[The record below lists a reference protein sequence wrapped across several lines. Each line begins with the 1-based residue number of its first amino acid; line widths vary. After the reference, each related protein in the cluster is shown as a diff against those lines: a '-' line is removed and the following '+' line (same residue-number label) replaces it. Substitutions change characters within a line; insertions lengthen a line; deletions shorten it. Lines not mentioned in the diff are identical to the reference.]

1 MSTTTGGDGS
11 PTTTAD
17 DQVATAGGSG
27 WVQRH
32 WVGLLAAVSALAVLV
47 GNVHGIATGDDGVG
61 YRAIADSLISG
72 NGLGYFLERPLTI
85 WPPLWP
91 SLMAALAWAT
101 PLSTT
106 GAAILLNALTVAA
119 AVLVGHRLLSRLVLD
134 QHLVLLGTLVI
145 GLGSSTIGFGHLLMT
160 DFAFAVVVMCLLLTL
175 LTAQERT
182 AWWWP
187 GVAGLWVWVG
197 FGLRYVAVALVGIGG
212 LWLLLDGSRKFVT
225 RVGRAALFGAVSVL
239 VPVLWMVRNHSLDGT
254 YTGERY
260 PSARGLVDN
269 AFDIVAT
276 LGRFLLPGVAN
287 GFDKVWAAVG
297 LMGLAAA
304 VVVVWQVLGAPRT
317 VAGVERSGTG
327 RPSLLLRV
335 NRAWAVLGRG
345 PGLLFLT
352 AVLYLTYMLYVRS
365 TTALNQLDLRL
376 LNPAYFPLLTLG
388 LVVVDSTRALGPD
401 SAQPWHR
408 RGVLA
413 ARIWAGAN
421 VLAGVAGLLLFLSGN
436 QFFSGNYSA
445 DTFVEVR
452 NNPALDALPAGCRTY
467 SNLPNGLYPAV
478 EAKWSPRRTGLE
490 SNEQVDDLER
500 LEPTLATRPTCLVW
514 IDAEPRYG
522 HLWPLAQLKAELDL
536 QQLAT
541 SGDVTVYRM
550 LPRG

>member
-1 MSTTTGGDGS
+1 MTTTTGGDGG
-11 PTTTAD
+11 PTTAD
-17 DQVATAGGSG
+17 DQVETATGPS
-27 WVQRH
+27 WLWQH
-32 WVGLLAAVSALAVLV
+32 WVGVLAAVSALAVLV

-61 YRAIADSLISG
+61 YRAIADSLLAG
-72 NGLGYFLERPLTI
+72 DGLGYFLERPLTI

-91 SLMAALAWAT
+91 ALMAAVAWAT

-106 GAAILLNALTVAA
+106 GAAVVLNALTVAA
-119 AVLVGHRLLSRLVLD
+119 AVLVGHRLLSRMVQD

-187 GVAGLWVWVG
+187 GLAGLWVWVG
-197 FGLRYVAVALVGIGG
+197 FGLRYVAVALIGIGG
-212 LWLLLDGSRKFVT
+212 LWLLLDGSRKFLV

-239 VPVLWMVRNHSLDGT
+239 VPVLWMLRNHSLDGT

-297 LMGLAAA
+297 LVGLAIA

-327 RPSLLLRV
+327 RASLLLRV
-335 NRAWAVLGRG
+335 HRAWAVLGRG

-413 ARIWAGAN
+413 ARTWAGAN

-445 DTFVEVR
+445 DTFVAVR
-452 NNPALDALPAGCRTY
+452 SNPALEALPKDCRTY

-490 SNEQVDDLER
+490 SDERVKDLEQ
-500 LEPTLATRPTCLVW
+500 LEPTLDEQPTCLVW
-514 IDAEPRYG
+514 IDEEPRYG
-522 HLWPLAQLKAELDL
+522 HLWSLARLKDELEL

>member
-1 MSTTTGGDGS
+1 MSTTTGDAGS

-17 DQVATAGGSG
+17 DQAGGPPAAA
-27 WVQRH
+27 WVRRH
-32 WVGLLAAVSALAVLV
+32 WVGLLAAVSALVVLV
-47 GNVHGIATGDDGVG
+47 SNVHGIATGDDGVG
-61 YRAIADSLISG
+61 YRAIADSLLAG
-72 NGLGYFLERPLTI
+72 DGLGYFLERPLTI

-91 SLMAALAWAT
+91 SLMAAVAWAT

-106 GAAILLNALTVAA
+106 GAAVVLNAATVAA
-119 AVLVGHRLLSRLVLD
+119 AVLVGHRLLARLVLD
-134 QHLVLLGTLVI
+134 PHLVLLGTLVI
-145 GLGSSTIGFGHLLMT
+145 GLGSSTVGFGHLLMT

-197 FGLRYVAVALVGIGG
+197 FGLRYVAVALIGTGG
-212 LWLLLDGSRKFVT
+212 LWLLLDGSRRLVA
-225 RVGRAALFGAVSVL
+225 RVGRAALFGAVAVL
-239 VPVLWMVRNHSLDGT
+239 VPALWMLRNHGLDGT

-297 LMGLAAA
+297 LVGLAVA
-304 VVVVWQVLGAPRT
+304 VVVVWKVLGASRT
-317 VAGVERSGTG
+317 VAGVEVVGNGGASFT
-327 RPSLLLRV
+327 LRAR
-335 NRAWAVLGRG
+335 RAWAVLGRG
-345 PGLLFLT
+345 PGLLLLT
-352 AVLYLTYMLYVRS
+352 AVLYLAYMLYVRS

-388 LVVVDSTRALGPD
+388 LVVVDSTRALGSD
-401 SAQPWHR
+401 TVQPWHR

-413 ARIWAGAN
+413 ARFWAGAN
-421 VLAGVAGLLLFLSGN
+421 VAAGLAGLVLFLTGN
-436 QFFSGNYSA
+436 PFFNGNYSS

-452 NNPALDALPAGCRTY
+452 RNPALAALPAGCRTY

-478 EAKWSPRRTGLE
+478 EARWSPRRTGLE
-490 SNEQVDDLER
+490 SNERVDDLEE
-500 LEPTLATRPTCLVW
+500 LEPTLASTPTCLVW
-514 IDAEPRYG
+514 IDQEPRYG
-522 HLWPLAQLKAELDL
+522 HLWPLDRLSSELEL
-536 QQLAT
+536 QQLAR
-541 SGDVTVYRM
+541 SGDVTVYRV
-550 LPRG
+550 LPRD

>member
-1 MSTTTGGDGS
+1 M
-11 PTTTAD
+11 
-17 DQVATAGGSG
+17 
-27 WVQRH
+27 
-32 WVGLLAAVSALAVLV
+32 AAV
-47 GNVHGIATGDDGVG
+47 
-61 YRAIADSLISG
+61 
-72 NGLGYFLERPLTI
+72 
-85 WPPLWP
+85 
-91 SLMAALAWAT
+91 AWAT

-106 GAAILLNALTVAA
+106 GAAVLLNALTVAA

-134 QHLVLLGTLVI
+134 PHLVLLGTLVI

-175 LTAQERT
+175 LTAQERS

-187 GVAGLWVWVG
+187 AVAGLWVWVG
-197 FGLRYVAVALVGIGG
+197 FGLRYVAVALIGIGG
-212 LWLLLDGSRKFVT
+212 LWLLLDGSRKFVA
-225 RVGRAALFGAVSVL
+225 RVGRAALFGVVSVL
-239 VPVLWMVRNHSLDGT
+239 VPALWMLRNHGLDGT

-287 GFDKVWAAVG
+287 GYDKVWAAVG
-297 LMGLAAA
+297 LVGLVGA

-327 RPSLLLRV
+327 RPSLVLRLS
-335 NRAWAVLGRG
+335 RAWAVLGRG

-376 LNPAYFPLLTLG
+376 LNPAYFPLLVLG

-408 RGVLA
+408 RGLLA
-413 ARIWAGAN
+413 ARVWAGAN

-436 QFFSGNYSA
+436 QFFNGNYSA
-445 DTFVEVR
+445 ETFVKVR
-452 NNPALDALPAGCRTY
+452 NNPALAALPKGCRTY
-467 SNLPNGLYPAV
+467 SNLPNGLYPEV
-478 EAKWSPRRTGLE
+478 EARWSPRRTGLE
-490 SNEQVDDLER
+490 SNERVRDLEE
-500 LEPTLATRPTCLVW
+500 LEPTLATTPACLVW
-514 IDAEPRYG
+514 IDEEPRYG
-522 HLWPLAQLKAELDL
+522 HLWSLTQLKSELDL
-536 QQLAT
+536 QQLAK

-550 LPRG
+550 LPKD